1 MRRLISLTMWKKV
14 RKTLLEW
21 IQMIVFSLVIAVL
34 INLFIFQ
41 PVRIEGESMIP
52 TLQNNDYVI
61 LSKLGKTF
69 DFDLKYGDIVV
80 IDRSG
85 GQPRSIFDEIKNIG
99 IFNRVDD
106 KRLIIKRIIGLEG
119 DNIEILDGRV
129 YRNGELLDEPY
140 LLDEIMLGPKDSYHV
155 PPGHVFVLGDN
166 RNNSLDSRIIGYI
179 PIESIQG
186 TMVLDV
192 SELLR

>member
-1 MRRLISLTMWKKV
+1 MWKKIK
-14 RKTLLEW
+14 KTLFEW
-21 IQMIVFSLVIAVL
+21 IQMIVLSVVAAVL
-34 INLFIFQ
+34 INLFVFQ

-52 TLQNNDYVI
+52 TLQNEDYVI
-61 LSKLGKTF
+61 LSKLGRTF
-69 DFDLKYGDIVV
+69 DLDLKYGDIVV

-85 GQPRSIFDEIKNIG
+85 EQSRSIFDEIQNIG
-99 IFNRVDD
+99 IFNKVDE
-106 KRLIIKRIIGLEG
+106 KKLIIKRVIGLEG
-119 DNIEILDGRV
+119 DNVEIRDGRV
-129 YRNGELLDEPY
+129 YRNGILLDEPY
-140 LLDEIMLGPKDSYHV
+140 LLDEIMLGPKDSYIV

-166 RNNSLDSRIIGYI
+166 RNNSLDSRLIGYI